1 METNSKWMA
10 VVLLTLLTAS
20 CNNKDNRMLTV
31 INEDGTCSREYT
43 FQTTQQWLG
52 IPPEEDFDSIIDK
65 SWERTWSIKGVDSVR
80 YPVPLTEAQFDSL
93 QELDLNKQL
102 GNLLLVHAKKTYH
115 GVEEMSAELYK
126 PERYHLKKAEGIK
139 ASSTLEKHFKW
150 FYTDYAFS
158 ETFTYEGEPIFP
170 VPLSGFLG
178 ADTVSYWFTGQPNL
192 TRNMSGAEAKVV
204 LDQIEAKVS
213 QWVNANWFTEICNII
228 IANYDSIQNPPVSK
242 ERFISM
248 RDSLAM
254 SPKVLNASEEG
265 ARTDNFKSEI
275 DGIFQTDTYTK
286 FLQSYKGGPA
296 QYEQLLSFGTAYDL
310 VMPGTVTD
318 TGMGEYEGDVIHYRL
333 TGEQLISGAYTIAAT
348 SRVTN
353 IWAFLVTLLVIL
365 LAVGSFL
372 YRRK

>member
-126 PERYHLKKAEGIK
+126 PERYFHSA
-139 ASSTLEKHFKW
+139 AVNCSN
-150 FYTDYAFS
+150 
-158 ETFTYEGEPIFP
+158 FP
-170 VPLSGFLG
+170 V
-178 ADTVSYWFTGQPNL
+178 
-192 TRNMSGAEAKVV
+192 
-204 LDQIEAKVS
+204 I
-213 QWVNANWFTEICNII
+213 
-228 IANYDSIQNPPVSK
+228 
-242 ERFISM
+242 
-248 RDSLAM
+248 
-254 SPKVLNASEEG
+254 
-265 ARTDNFKSEI
+265 
-275 DGIFQTDTYTK
+275 
-286 FLQSYKGGPA
+286 
-296 QYEQLLSFGTAYDL
+296 
-310 VMPGTVTD
+310 
-318 TGMGEYEGDVIHYRL
+318 
-333 TGEQLISGAYTIAAT
+333 
-348 SRVTN
+348 
-353 IWAFLVTLLVIL
+353 
-365 LAVGSFL
+365 
-372 YRRK
+372 